1 MKQAASGSI
10 MEAQMRKQ
18 DRIQQQKNQ
27 DPSRQQ
33 GQQSPQSNEQVKGTD
48 SGAQPSRPPREPGK
62 PLPIPD

>member
-1 MKQAASGSI
+1 
-10 MEAQMRKQ
+10 MRKQ

>member
-1 MKQAASGSI
+1 
-10 MEAQMRKQ
+10 MRKQ

-33 GQQSPQSNEQVKGTD
+33 REQQSPPQSNEQVKGTAD
-48 SGAQPSRPPREPGK
+48 AQPSRPPRKPGE